1 MCCASGDPVAN
12 NALKFNLITLVV
24 LSIVLVLDYS
34 VVSDEGKYWGL
45 GFEEFSIG
53 LALIVIL
60 QSITNLTAAMRF
72 KSWLEDLCASLIRGD
87 ALKGSNIASSSQWAA
102 QSGALIKSIEN
113 WGGAIR
119 AEIELEGNNGAH
131 ANATAQR
138 DEILQNFSNRIDSR
152 HQYLHSA
159 THRMLDWAEALKARM
174 GQVVELATQTQTDVQ
189 QADQAVQSVATAAE
203 ELSMSISE
211 IERQVDLSI
220 KAVTTSREALDL
232 SRKQGEKLNELATD
246 VAEYCNDIAAVS
258 NQTKLLA
265 LNASIEAARAGSA
278 GAGFSVVAE
287 EVKRLAEHTEK
298 IVEDLNAHLGQAG
311 DATSLN
317 LQALDT
323 ITSAVD
329 DVMSYSSAISS
340 SLSQQTAAAQEINHT
355 CQMMVARAETASREV
370 EESVVRDIQT
380 RDDTEVLLD
389 NLRDLSGTLD
399 EVTHETRVFL
409 KEIETF

>member
-24 LSIVLVLDYS
+24 LSIVLVLDYT

-60 QSITNLTAAMRF
+60 QSIMNLTSAMRF
-72 KSWLEDLCASLIRGD
+72 KSWLEDFCASLTRGD
-87 ALKGSNIASSSQWAA
+87 ALEGSVGASSTQWAA
-102 QSGALIKSIEN
+102 QSDTLIKSVEN

-119 AEIELEGNNGAH
+119 AEIELEANNVAH
-131 ANATAQR
+131 VNATAQR
-138 DEILQNFSNRIDSR
+138 HEILQNFSNRIDGR
-152 HQYLHSA
+152 HQDLHSA

-220 KAVTTSREALDL
+220 KAVTTSREALDM
-232 SRKQGEKLNELATD
+232 SRRQGEKLNELATD

>member
-24 LSIVLVLDYS
+24 LSIVLVLDYT

-60 QSITNLTAAMRF
+60 QSIMNLTSAMRF
-72 KSWLEDLCASLIRGD
+72 KSWLEDFCASLTRGD
-87 ALKGSNIASSSQWAA
+87 ALEGSVGARSTHWAA
-102 QSGALIKSIEN
+102 QSDTLIKSIEN

-119 AEIELEGNNGAH
+119 AEIELEGNNVAH
-131 ANATAQR
+131 VNATAQR
-138 DEILQNFSNRIDSR
+138 HEILQNFSNRIDGR
-152 HQYLHSA
+152 HQDLHSA

-220 KAVTTSREALDL
+220 KAVTTSREALDM
-232 SRKQGEKLNELATD
+232 SRRQGEKLNELATD

>member
-1 MCCASGDPVAN
+1 
-12 NALKFNLITLVV
+12 
-24 LSIVLVLDYS
+24 
-34 VVSDEGKYWGL
+34 
-45 GFEEFSIG
+45 
-53 LALIVIL
+53 
-60 QSITNLTAAMRF
+60 MRF

-87 ALKGSNIASSSQWAA
+87 ALKGSNTASSSQWAA

-119 AEIELEGNNGAH
+119 TEIELEGNDG
-131 ANATAQR
+131 ANANAPAQR

-152 HQYLHSA
+152 HQDLHSA